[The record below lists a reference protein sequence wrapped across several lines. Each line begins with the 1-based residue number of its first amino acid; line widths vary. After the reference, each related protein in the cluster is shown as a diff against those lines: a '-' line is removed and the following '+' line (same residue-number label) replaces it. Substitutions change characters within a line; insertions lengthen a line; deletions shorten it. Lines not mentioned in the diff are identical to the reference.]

1 MVYLGWFK
9 SSNKLLKGVAL
20 YIICLFIFIFF
31 IFVWGS
37 PSVSY
42 MHLFMWMGY
51 TWICN
56 PKVRRMNDYEVVDY
70 LR

>member
-20 YIICLFIFIFF
+20 YIICLFIF